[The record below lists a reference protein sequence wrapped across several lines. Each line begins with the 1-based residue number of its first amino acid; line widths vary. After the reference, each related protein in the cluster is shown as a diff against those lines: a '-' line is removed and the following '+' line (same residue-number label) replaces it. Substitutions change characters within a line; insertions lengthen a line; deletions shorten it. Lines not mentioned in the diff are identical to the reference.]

1 MKPATAARPRTDVV
15 FEAAGVTVFALTGAI
30 VAARKGMDPF
40 GFILL
45 ATVTGAGGGTLRD
58 VLLGNSAFWVND
70 PTDVAICVGVALLAW
85 TTAYFRPG
93 LLEGWAGRKVL
104 IWADAAG
111 LSLFAVIGTFKGLAA
126 GAPVLSAVALGAM
139 TASFGGILRD
149 ILAGDRPMV
158 LWSRDFYVTAATAG
172 ATVTALL
179 TGLGLPVPIVML
191 GGLITGFGLRAGS
204 LLWGWAFPKL
214 PGQL

>member
-1 MKPATAARPRTDVV
+1 ML
-15 FEAAGVTVFALTGAI
+15 EAAGIAVFALTGAL

-45 ATVTGAGGGTLRD
+45 ATVTGVGGGTLRD
-58 VLLGNSAFWVND
+58 LLLGRGVFWVLA
-70 PTDVAICVGVALLAW
+70 PWDVMLCSAVALLAW
-85 TTAYFRPG
+85 AIAYCRPG
-93 LLEGWAGRKVL
+93 MIEGWGGAKLL

-111 LSLFAVIGTFKGLAA
+111 MALFAVIGTQKALAA
-126 GAPVLSAVALGAM
+126 GVPILSAIAFGAV

-172 ATVTALL
+172 AGVTALL
-179 TGLGLPVPIVML
+179 SHFDVNATLVMIA
-191 GGLITGFGLRAGS
+191 GIAAGFGLRAGS
-204 LLWGWAFPKL
+204 ILWGWSFPSL
-214 PGQL
+214 PGGVDKG